1 MVGRN
6 NRTIFVT
13 VLDPFLSLV
22 IVRETRH
29 FFSKIPSSGL
39 ASTHVLTKFL
49 VDAEMPVKVRISFC
63 STVVS
68 IGETASTGTTLQ
80 VVWIVK
86 NINKIFTGSILV
98 KSEYELLLK
107 R

>member
-6 NRTIFVT
+6 NRTIFVAI
-13 VLDPFLSLV
+13 LDPFLSLV
-22 IVRETRH
+22 IVRERGY
-29 FFSKIPSSGL
+29 FFSEIPSSGL
-39 ASTHVLTKFL
+39 TSAHVLTKFL

-63 STVVS
+63 STVFGV
-68 IGETASTGTTLQ
+68 GETASTGTTLQ

-86 NINKIFTGSILV
+86 DINKIFTGSISV